1 MAFRVGPSGSVTLK
15 AVMIGAIVLLL
26 LVPLAMLRGLVSE
39 RAALREQAYERVAEG
54 WGGNSVV
61 GGPMLIVPVQQRRVE
76 NVNGQEVT
84 RLARNDVYLLPAR
97 LEMRVDLKLQ
107 DEPRYVGIYAV
118 PVYLADIHVTG
129 EFDFP
134 ALKERAAIAGPDIQ
148 YLWNQSRLLLPL
160 SQVRSLREV
169 TQATFA
175 GQALKLGPGGPA
187 VYRGIETG
195 VDLSQLVQGASSAFE
210 FRTVVAGSRDLSVLP
225 LGSTTTLQ
233 VHSNWPHPSFH
244 GAFLPAEHTITAAGF
259 DARWQVL
266 ELNRSYRQ
274 VWSEFEVNEAGL
286 AESSFGVGLYQAVDV
301 YQRGER
307 AVKYALLFIA
317 LTFLTFF
324 AWEQV
329 TRNPMHPLQ
338 YLLIGFALSIF
349 YLLLIALSEHISFAA
364 AYVTA
369 AVALVVLIGV
379 YIAGALRSSIRGV
392 VAGVAMSGVYALLYA
407 LVLSEDY
414 ALLLGAIVLFVALAA
429 VMLVT
434 RRIDWYRLGA
444 PPASTS
450 TDSV

>member
-1 MAFRVGPSGSVTLK
+1 MAFRLGESGSVTLK
-15 AVMIGAIVLLL
+15 AVVIGAIVLLL

-39 RAALREQAYERVAEG
+39 RAALREQAYARVAEG
-54 WGGNSVV
+54 WGGNIVL
-61 GGPMLIVPVQQRRVE
+61 GGPMLIVPTQRTVVERVDDKDI
-76 NVNGQEVT
+76 
-84 RLARNDVYLLPAR
+84 ARIVRSDVYLLPAR
-97 LEMRVDLKLQ
+97 LEMNVDLRLQ

-118 PVYLADIHVTG
+118 PVYLANVRLAGD
-129 EFDFP
+129 FDFQT
-134 ALKERAAIAGPDIQ
+134 LRTVAGNSASSVQ
-148 YLWNQSRLLLPL
+148 YLWRESRLLLPL

-169 TQATFA
+169 TQASFA
-175 GQALKLGPGGPA
+175 GQPVKLGPGRPA
-187 VYRGIETG
+187 VYRGIETA
-195 VDLSQLVQGASSAFE
+195 VDLTQVIESGSSAFE
-210 FRTVVAGSRDLSVLP
+210 FHTVIAGSRDLSMLP
-225 LGSTTTLQ
+225 LGSMTTLQ
-233 VHSNWPHPSFH
+233 LHSNWPHPSFH
-244 GAFLPAEHTITAAGF
+244 GAFLPAQHTITPQGF

-274 VWSEFEVNEAGL
+274 LWSEFEVSEAAL
-286 AESSFGVGLYQAVDV
+286 AESSFGVGLYQTVDV

-329 TRNPMHPLQ
+329 TRNPLHPLQ
-338 YLLIGFALSIF
+338 YLLIGLALSIF
-349 YLLLIALSEHISFAA
+349 YLLLIALSEHISFVA

-379 YIAGALRSSIRGV
+379 YMAGALRSSIRGA

-434 RRIDWYRLGA
+434 RRIDWYRLSS
-444 PPASTS
+444 PPPT
-450 TDSV
+450 TDSP

>member
-1 MAFRVGPSGSVTLK
+1 MAFRLGESGSVTLK
-15 AVMIGAIVLLL
+15 AVVIGAIVLLL

-39 RAALREQAYERVAEG
+39 RAALREQAYARVAEG
-54 WGGNSVV
+54 WGGNIVV
-61 GGPMLIVPVQQRRVE
+61 GGPMLIVPTQRAVVERVD
-76 NVNGQEVT
+76 NKDIT
-84 RLARNDVYLLPAR
+84 RVVRSDLYLLPAR
-97 LEMRVDLKLQ
+97 LDMKIDLELQ
-107 DEPRYVGIYAV
+107 EEARYVGIYAV
-118 PVYLADIHVTG
+118 PVYLADIRLTG
-129 EFDFP
+129 EFDYESLRALVGKP
-134 ALKERAAIAGPDIQ
+134 AADVQ
-148 YLWNQSRLLLPL
+148 YFWHQSRLLLPM

-169 TQATFA
+169 TQASFA
-175 GQALKLGPGGPA
+175 GRQVKLGPGRPA
-187 VYRGIETG
+187 VYRGIETP
-195 VDLSQLVQGASSAFE
+195 VDLTALIEGAPSAFE
-210 FRTVVAGSRDLSVLP
+210 FHATIAGSRDLSMLP

-233 VHSNWPHPSFH
+233 LHSNWPHPSFH

-266 ELNRSYRQ
+266 ELNRSYAQ
-274 VWSEFEVNEAGL
+274 AWSEFDVNEASL
-286 AESSFGVGLYQAVDV
+286 TESAFGVGLYQTVDV

-329 TRNPMHPLQ
+329 TRNPLHPLQ
-338 YLLIGFALSIF
+338 YLLIGLALSIF

-369 AVALVVLIGV
+369 AAALVVLIGV
-379 YIAGALRSSIRGV
+379 YLAGALRSSIRGG

-414 ALLLGAIVLFVALAA
+414 ALLLGAIVLFAALAA

-434 RRIDWYRLGA
+434 RRIDWYRLGSPA
-444 PPASTS
+444 P
-450 TDSV
+450 

>member
-1 MAFRVGPSGSVTLK
+1 MAFRVGESGSVTVK

-26 LVPLAMLRGLVSE
+26 IVPLKLLHGLVSE
-39 RAALREQAYERVAEG
+39 RAGLREQAYVRVAEG
-54 WGGNSVV
+54 WGGSIVL
-61 GGPMLIVPVQQRRVE
+61 GGPMLVVPMQRTVVE
-76 NVNGQEVT
+76 RIDDKDVT
-84 RLARNDVYLLPAR
+84 RLVRSDLYLLPAR
-97 LEMRVDLKLQ
+97 LDMKIGLQLQ
-107 DEPRYVGIYAV
+107 DQPRYVGIYAV
-118 PVYLADIHVTG
+118 PVYLADVRLAG
-129 EFDFP
+129 EFDYRSLR
-134 ALKERAAIAGPDIQ
+134 ALVGKPGPDVQ
-148 YLWNQSRLLLPL
+148 YFWHQSRLLLPM

-169 TQATFA
+169 AQASFA
-175 GQALKLGPGGPA
+175 GQQVRLGPGRPA
-187 VYRGIETG
+187 VYRGIETP
-195 VDLSQLVQGASSAFE
+195 VDLTTLIEGGPSAFE
-210 FRTVVAGSRDLSVLP
+210 FHTIIAGSRDLSMLP
-225 LGSTTTLQ
+225 LGSATTVQL
-233 VHSNWPHPSFH
+233 HSNWPHPSFH
-244 GAFLPAEHTITAAGF
+244 GAFLPAEHAITPQGF

-274 VWSEFEVNEAGL
+274 AWSELEVNETAL
-286 AESSFGVGLYQAVDV
+286 TESSFGVGLYQAVDV

-329 TRNPMHPLQ
+329 TRNPLHPLQ
-338 YLLIGFALSIF
+338 YLLIGLALSIF

-369 AVALVVLIGV
+369 AVALVMLIGV
-379 YIAGALRSSIRGV
+379 YIAGVLRSSIRGG

-434 RRIDWYRLGA
+434 RRVDWYRLGS
-444 PPASTS
+444 PPTVS
-450 TDSV
+450 TDSA

>member
-1 MAFRVGPSGSVTLK
+1 MAFRVGESGSVTLK
-15 AVMIGAIVLLL
+15 AVMIGVIVLLL

-39 RAALREQAYERVAEG
+39 RAALREQAYARVAEG
-54 WGGNSVV
+54 WGGNIVL
-61 GGPMLIVPVQQRRVE
+61 GGPMLVVPTQRTVVERV
-76 NVNGQEVT
+76 NDKDIT
-84 RLARNDVYLLPAR
+84 RVVRSDVYLLPAR
-97 LEMRVDLKLQ
+97 LDMKVDLKLEE
-107 DEPRYVGIYAV
+107 EPRYVGIYGV
-118 PVYLADIHVTG
+118 PVYLADVRLAG
-129 EFDFP
+129 EFDFQDLR
-134 ALKERAAIAGPDIQ
+134 ALAASSGSGVQ
-148 YLWNQSRLLLPL
+148 YLWHQSRLLLPL

-175 GQALKLGPGGPA
+175 GQPVKLGPGRPA
-187 VYRGIETG
+187 VYRGIETAL
-195 VDLSQLVQGASSAFE
+195 DLTQVLEGTGSAFE
-210 FRTVVAGSRDLSVLP
+210 FHTVIAGSRDLSMLP

-233 VHSNWPHPSFH
+233 LHSNWPHPSFH
-244 GAFLPAEHTITAAGF
+244 GAFLPAQRTITPEGF

-274 VWSEFEVNEAGL
+274 LWSEFEVGEPAL
-286 AESSFGVGLYQAVDV
+286 TESAFGVGLYQAVDI

-324 AWEQV
+324 AWEQI
-329 TRNPMHPLQ
+329 TRNPLHPLQ
-338 YLLIGFALSIF
+338 YLLIGLALSIF

-369 AVALVVLIGV
+369 AVALVLLIGV
-379 YIAGALRSSIRGV
+379 YIAGALRSKLRGS

-434 RRIDWYRLGA
+434 RRIDWYRVG
-444 PPASTS
+444 SHTVT
-450 TDSV
+450 TDSP

>member
-1 MAFRVGPSGSVTLK
+1 MAFRIGESASVTLK

-26 LVPLAMLRGLVSE
+26 LVPLAMLHGLVSE
-39 RAALREQAYERVAEG
+39 RAGLREQAYAHVAEG
-54 WGGNSVV
+54 WGGNIVL
-61 GGPMLIVPVQQRRVE
+61 GGPMLIVPTQRTVVERVD
-76 NVNGQEVT
+76 NKDI
-84 RLARNDVYLLPAR
+84 ARVVRSDLYLLPAR
-97 LEMRVDLKLQ
+97 LEMQIDLKLQ

-118 PVYLADIHVTG
+118 PVYLADVQLSG
-129 EFDFP
+129 QFDYESLR
-134 ALKERAAIAGPDIQ
+134 ALVGKPSADVQ
-148 YLWNQSRLLLPL
+148 YFWQKSRLLLPM

-169 TQATFA
+169 KQASFA
-175 GQALKLGPGGPA
+175 GQSLKLVPGRPA
-187 VYRGIETG
+187 VYRGIETP
-195 VDLSQLVQGASSAFE
+195 VDLTALVEGEPSAFE
-210 FRTVVAGSRDLSVLP
+210 FHTIIAGSRDLSMLP

-233 VHSNWPHPSFH
+233 LHSNWPHPSFH
-244 GAFLPAEHTITAAGF
+244 GAFLPAEHTITAQGF

-266 ELNRSYRQ
+266 ELNRSYSQ
-274 VWSEFEVNEAGL
+274 AWSEFEVNEASL
-286 AESSFGVGLYQAVDV
+286 TESSFGVGLYQAVDV

-379 YIAGALRSSIRGV
+379 YIAGALRSSLRGA
-392 VAGVAMSGVYALLYA
+392 VAGAAMSGVYALLYA

-434 RRIDWYRLGA
+434 RKVDWYRLGA
-444 PPASTS
+444 PPTTN
-450 TDSV
+450 TDPL